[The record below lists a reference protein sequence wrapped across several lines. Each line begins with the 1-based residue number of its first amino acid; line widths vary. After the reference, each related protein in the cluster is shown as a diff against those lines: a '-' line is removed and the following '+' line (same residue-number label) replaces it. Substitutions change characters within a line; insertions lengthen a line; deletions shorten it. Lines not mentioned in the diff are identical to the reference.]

1 MYVYERKSNKT
12 KVTLMVGFTIL
23 FLFVCALLVW
33 QQNNDQVLS
42 VAKEENQNVRLNLPL
57 VTHEESITLPYAI
70 NASVLTHFFDAS
82 KDKDILENA
91 VVEFEGVYRP
101 SQGVD
106 YGFDDKVFEVTAM
119 VSGTVIDIK
128 EDSLMGKSVIVESEG
143 ITITY
148 QSLSAVSVEKG
159 DVIGQSTVLGLAGEN
174 LISQELGIHLHVVA
188 EKDGKLIDPAS
199 LIGQKISDI
208 Q

>member
-33 QQNNDQVLS
+33 RQNNDQVLS
-42 VAKEENQNVRLNLPL
+42 VAKKEDQNVRLNLPV
-57 VTHEESITLPYAI
+57 VTHEESIVLPYTI

-82 KDKDILENA
+82 KEKSILENA

-106 YGFDDKVFEVTAM
+106 YGFNDKVFEVTAM

-128 EDSLMGKSVIVESEG
+128 EDSLMGKSVIIESEG

-159 DVIGQSTVLGLAGEN
+159 DVIGQSTVIGLAGEN
-174 LISQELGIHLHVVA
+174 LFSQTLGIHLHVVA

-199 LIGQKISDI
+199 LIGQKISDV